1 MLQPYILDSLYT
13 SLLFVGYLKE
23 EGCEKAYKTFLSES
37 PHLREYASLLK
48 RGREYPTSING
59 KSLQD
64 MVHMYGYLHSKGKS
78 NMSGAKC

>member
-1 MLQPYILDSLYT
+1 MSV
-13 SLLFVGYLKE
+13 SFVGYLKE
-23 EGCEKAYKTFLSES
+23 EGCDKAYKTFLSES

-64 MVHMYGYLHSKGKS
+64 MVHMYGYLYSKGKN
-78 NMSGAKC
+78 NMFQNQMLNMIRK